1 MRLGSIYLNV
11 APDPRRIPLGNKG
24 MSTDQVISTLLGS
37 EVRGDLLVLFH
48 RNPGLID
55 TIEGVARRIG
65 RTPSA
70 IQSDVRELVRLGV
83 LKEKKIG
90 RTEVIFLDREKDRE
104 LLESVADHIR
114 SGGVA
119 IKL

>member
-1 MRLGSIYLNV
+1 MG
-11 APDPRRIPLGNKG
+11 A
-24 MSTDQVISTLLGS
+24 DQVISALLGS

-55 TIEGVARRIG
+55 SIEGIARRIG
-65 RTPSA
+65 RSPGT
-70 IQSDVRELVRLGV
+70 IQSDVRELVHLGV

-114 SGGVA
+114 SSGVA
-119 IKL
+119 GQI